1 MKKIIILSVLLLN
14 LLPYMMDGKFEIG
27 SSLLHAQSY
36 GQEEV
41 CTDDLTGYQWASWNG
56 CGDYCGASACAYCYQ
71 DLPDCESSCTNPE
84 CITNQNC
91 NCPIC
96 QMSYN
101 CNNEHTC
108 GTTDEDPDEG
118 GGSSSG
124 GSSGGGS
131 GGGSSGGGSGGG
143 SSGNNNTHQLNAS
156 AISLA
161 VNRAYNSILNTD
173 YGSKAARCNEGLRN
187 AFKETFGSSATSL
200 DGKLANDMVNYW
212 RTSSQWQTIS
222 KSQAQALANAGYFV
236 VAGWK
241 NSSGN
246 GHVVVI
252 VPGSEV
258 DGWPS
263 GMDTGLGK
271 RWKSRGINYSWGR
284 DKRNDV
290 EYFYYK

>member
-143 SSGNNNTHQLNAS
+143 SSGNISYNVTSTINWLNNNSHDLWVTAQGQCAFYVRQALEAGGINTSIHPLAAREYGPYLES
-156 AISLA
+156 WGFRA
-161 VNRAYNSILNTD
+161 VNTTIFQAGDIAVIQGYL
-173 YGSKAARCNEGLRN
+173 G
-187 AFKETFGSSATSL
+187 GSSDSN
-200 DGKLANDMVNYW
+200 GIPYGHIQIYNGNIW
-212 RTSSQWQTIS
+212 IS
-222 KSQAQALANAGYFV
+222 DFKQ
-236 VAGWK
+236 
-241 NSSGN
+241 N
-246 GHVVVI
+246 GFW
-252 VPGSEV
+252 PGS
-258 DGWPS
+258 GYRKYNPS
-263 GMDTGLGK
+263 YVIYRK
-271 RWKSRGINYSWGR
+271 Q
-284 DKRNDV
+284 
-290 EYFYYK
+290 